1 LERQR
6 YAAFFGGTSSM
17 IEFLVMFPVIIVA
30 WIIMLMIIGLGVVAL
45 VGVFRGK

>member
-1 LERQR
+1 
-6 YAAFFGGTSSM
+6 M
-17 IEFLVMFPVIIVA
+17 IDFLVMLPVIIVA